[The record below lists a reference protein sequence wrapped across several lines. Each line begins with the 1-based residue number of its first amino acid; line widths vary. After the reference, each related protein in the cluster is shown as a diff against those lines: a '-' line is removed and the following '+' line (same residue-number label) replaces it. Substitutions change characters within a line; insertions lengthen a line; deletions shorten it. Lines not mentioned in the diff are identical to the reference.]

1 MKKLFLLLPLA
12 FALNLYAINDPNDF
26 EELKKL
32 EGKWAG
38 TLERSSGT
46 SDVFILDYSITS
58 NGSAL
63 LEESNTGG
71 VEMLT
76 IFNFQNDEL
85 LLTHYCGLQNKPIS
99 KLTGSKKG
107 ILSFETD
114 SKMSGLSLEKD
125 TYVTSW
131 EINLMPEDETKISYQ
146 YTVSGPE
153 GVVFIATSELTKI

>member
-1 MKKLFLLLPLA
+1 MKKLFLLLSLA
-12 FALNLYAINDPNDF
+12 FAMNLYAINDPNDF
-26 EELKKL
+26 EELKKI

-71 VEMLT
+71 VEILT

-153 GVVFIATSELTKI
+153 GVVFSATSELTKI